1 MDSSHA
7 FQPETLDR
15 MTLVLERA
23 AKELRLNGSRPA
35 EKERLAT
42 CILSIGN
49 AYSDVNRLLER
60 SVRLYLRGR
69 SMEAEPHQRQPL
81 VIVAQGLG

>member
-23 AKELRLNGSRPA
+23 AKELRLDGSRAA

-60 SVRLYLRGR
+60 SVRLYTRGR
-69 SMEAEPHQRQPL
+69 SMAAESRQSQ
-81 VIVAQGLG
+81 VIVAQCWG

>member
-1 MDSSHA
+1 MNSSHA

-23 AKELRLNGSRPA
+23 AKELRLDGSRLA

-69 SMEAEPHQRQPL
+69 FMAAEPRQRQPL
-81 VIVAQGLG
+81 VIVAQCLG

>member
-7 FQPETLDR
+7 YQPETLDR

-23 AKELRLNGSRPA
+23 TKELRLDCSRPA

-49 AYSDVNRLLER
+49 SYTDVNRLLER

-69 SMEAEPHQRQPL
+69 TTAAEPREHRPSVSMVQCS
-81 VIVAQGLG
+81 G

>member
-1 MDSSHA
+1 MNSSHA

-23 AKELRLNGSRPA
+23 AKELRLDGSRPA

-42 CILSIGN
+42 CILSVGN

-60 SVRLYLRGR
+60 SVRLYMRGR
-69 SMEAEPHQRQPL
+69 SMEAEQRQRQPL
-81 VIVAQGLG
+81 VIVAQCLG